1 MYYIKKLILRTKEGS
16 TSEIEFTE
24 GLNII
29 YGESNTGKS
38 LVVNCIDYLYGASEH
53 RFDEKLEID
62 KLSLVLDV
70 NQSEV
75 ILSRSVGGNA
85 IEVSSTNP
93 KIQAGTYK
101 VKAENGSIS
110 EFWLSL
116 LNIKPGTK
124 IVKTQ
129 SGGIQNLTFRTFSHI
144 FTVDEDRIIS
154 QKSILANNS
163 SRSDKP
169 DFPTYSALLYL
180 ATEKSYAP
188 EQPGKSPQTRKE
200 RKEAVQ
206 KFVKR
211 SLVQLESNKEVER
224 RALLDKKPEELQKEL
239 DQIINNLA
247 SAKGELTEN
256 TKKWNDLSK
265 SIIEINKEVNELN
278 VLFNRNEI
286 LKKQYISDIGRL
298 GFVVEGEMQ
307 EREIPELKRCPFCNS
322 DLENKEHE
330 SCIDAAVAESRRI
343 RLQVEDLLSVQKSI
357 RYEIDELVSQKE
369 LINKLLAE
377 TETKINRELEPKI
390 EELKQKLT
398 DYSNA
403 LKHSKAMEMIE
414 NFGAV
419 LTNELKIT
427 EDEESK
433 NLNIKIKDY
442 FNDEI
447 GEQLSEELNNLL
459 KECRYHNFVNAYY
472 DESTGD
478 VIVNGHEKKKQG
490 KGYRAFLNT
499 IMVMAIQNTLHKLDG
514 HTLSVIVLDSPILS
528 LKEKEDDD
536 VRVTDTMKTGLFK
549 HLVDYQKNDQIII
562 IENEIPKIDYKNTN
576 LIEFTKDP
584 HNGRYGLI
592 TEYRE

>member
-1 MYYIKKLILRTKEGS
+1 MYYIKKLVLRTKEGS
-16 TSEIEFTE
+16 TSEIEFKK

-38 LVVNCIDYLYGASEH
+38 LVVDCIDYLYGASGH

-62 KLSLVLDV
+62 KLSLVLNVD
-70 NQSEV
+70 QGEV
-75 ILSRSVGGNA
+75 ILSRSVGGNV
-85 IEVSSTNP
+85 IEVTSTNP
-93 KIQAGTYK
+93 TIRAGTYR
-101 VKAENGSIS
+101 VKAENDSIS

-169 DFPTYSALLYL
+169 DFPIYSALLYL

-200 RKEAVQ
+200 RKDAVQ
-206 KFVKR
+206 KFVQR
-211 SLVQLESNKEVER
+211 SLIQLESNKEIEQQ
-224 RALLDKKPEELQKEL
+224 ALFDKKPEDLQKEL
-239 DQIINNLA
+239 DHIIDNLA
-247 SAKGELTEN
+247 SAKGELADN
-256 TKKWNDLSK
+256 TKKWNDVSQ

-298 GFVVEGEMQ
+298 GFIVEGETQ
-307 EREIPELKRCPFCNS
+307 EKEIPELKRCPFCNS
-322 DLENKEHE
+322 DLENKEHQ

-343 RLQVEDLLSVQKSI
+343 KLQVEDLLSVQKSI
-357 RYEIDELVSQKE
+357 SREIDELGNQKKSLE
-369 LINKLLAE
+369 NLLAE
-377 TETKINRELEPKI
+377 IETKINRELEPKI
-390 EELKQKLT
+390 GELKLKLT
-398 DYSNA
+398 DYSSA

-414 NFGAV
+414 NFGGV
-419 LTNELKIT
+419 LTKELKVT

-433 NLNIKIKDY
+433 KLDIKIKDY

-459 KECRYHNFVNAYY
+459 SECKYHNFVNAYY

-478 VIVNGHEKKKQG
+478 VIVNGHEKKRQG
-490 KGYRAFLNT
+490 KGFRAFLNT
-499 IMVMAIQNTLHKLDG
+499 VMVLAIQNTLQKLNG
-514 HTLSVIVLDSPILS
+514 HAPSVIILDSPILS
-528 LKEKEDDD
+528 LKEKEDDND
-536 VRVTDTMKTGLFK
+536 KVTDTMKMGLFK
-549 HLVDYQKNDQIII
+549 HLVDYQESNQIIV
-562 IENEIPKIDYKNTN
+562 IENDIPKIDYKNTN
-576 LIEFTKDP
+576 LIEFTKDTRS
-584 HNGRYGLI
+584 GRYGLI
-592 TEYRE
+592 TEYRD